1 MYLTVLDLKYTKY
14 EHQVQVQVLLNFKT
28 QVQVQVCESTCT

>member
-14 EHQVQVQVLLNFKT
+14 EHQVQVQVQVLLNFKT
-28 QVQVQVCESTCT
+28 QVPSTSTLEF

>member
-14 EHQVQVQVLLNFKT
+14 EHQVQVQLNFKT
-28 QVQVQVCESTCT
+28 QVQVRKSTCT

>member
-28 QVQVQVCESTCT
+28 QVQVRKSTGT

>member
-14 EHQVQVQVLLNFKT
+14 DHQVQVQVQVLLNFKT
-28 QVQVQVCESTCT
+28 QVQVRKSTCT